1 MNKDLIDF
9 YNEEYR
15 KVEKEIQEH
24 TYISENKKSNYQ
36 FELSKERAEC
46 IANKYN
52 SLVKEL
58 QQENQQL
65 RENNL
70 SMQEEMAR
78 TWKKLDNLQ
87 EIEKEHKRINGEL
100 REENKQLKEQ
110 LEYIRNGE
118 YYNQVRFE
126 RDMLQDL
133 VDKYKHIVEE
143 IKKCLMIIN

>member
-1 MNKDLIDF
+1 MNKM
-9 YNEEYR
+9 YEYL
-15 KVEKEIQEH
+15 QEH

-65 RENNL
+65 RESNL

-87 EIEKEHKRINGEL
+87 EIEKEHQKTNGEL
-100 REENKQLKEQ
+100 REAIKEVLDKLYCWGEVLDPKFQQEMLEILNKSK
-110 LEYIRNGE
+110 
-118 YYNQVRFE
+118 
-126 RDMLQDL
+126 
-133 VDKYKHIVEE
+133 
-143 IKKCLMIIN
+143 